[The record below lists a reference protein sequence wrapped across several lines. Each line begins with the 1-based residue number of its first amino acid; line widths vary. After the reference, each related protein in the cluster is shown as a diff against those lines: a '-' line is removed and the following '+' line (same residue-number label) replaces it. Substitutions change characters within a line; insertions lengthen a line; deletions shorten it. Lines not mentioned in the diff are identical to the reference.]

1 MATPF
6 YIVSD
11 KDRDFRISGVFIGPK
26 AKEMAVR
33 WAGEVGHITRATSQR
48 ALRELSPGMT
58 LPKRYARGA

>member
-11 KDRDFRISGVFIGPK
+11 KDRDYRISGVFIGPK
-26 AKEMAVR
+26 AKEMATR
-33 WAGEVGHITRATSQR
+33 WAGAKGHVTRATSQR
-48 ALRELSPGMT
+48 ALRELTTGMT